1 MFWGIVDRSIGN
13 QWLLLD
19 LAVVE
24 NILSSLDH
32 EAEGADRL

>member
-1 MFWGIVDRSIGN
+1 MFWGIVDRPIGK

-19 LAVVE
+19 LAALE